1 MEQAMMKDDSVD
13 RFRTGGLTVLPT
25 NEDHYS
31 VVDKTKR
38 FMTVEETSEQTGLSM
53 FYLRQGIKTGRFP
66 FIRCGNKAMINFPKL
81 IEILDNE
88 SVNGKCR

>member
-1 MEQAMMKDDSVD
+1 MDEI
-13 RFRTGGLTVLPT
+13 
-25 NEDHYS
+25 
-31 VVDKTKR
+31 KR
-38 FMTVEETSEQTGLSM
+38 FLTIEETAEKTGLSM
-53 FYLRQGIKTGRFP
+53 YYLRQGIKTGRFP

>member
-1 MEQAMMKDDSVD
+1 MEQVLMKADSVD
-13 RFRTGGLTVLPT
+13 RFRTGEITVLPT
-25 NEDHYS
+25 KEDHFS
-31 VVDKTKR
+31 VVEKPKR

-66 FIRCGNKAMINFPKL
+66 FIRCGNKAMINFLKL